1 MPLTVGALAQA
12 AGLTVRT
19 LHHWDELGL
28 LRPADRAA
36 SGRRLYSPADVE
48 RLYRIVA
55 LRRLGLSLEDIRG
68 ALESEDLRSSVAAH
82 LARVEAEI
90 AQARAVQQ
98 RLRGILDAFDRLGE
112 PSTDQIIDVIE
123 VMTMLE
129 ARSDA
134 IGETRMEQVRQ
145 DWAQLI
151 SELDA
156 ERTSGTDP
164 AHPRVQALAARWRS
178 LMYAFTGGDE
188 DVHRSVNR
196 AYAAEPE
203 RGGMIPEVLEYVGRA
218 FEVAP

>member
-68 ALESEDLRSSVAAH
+68 ALESEGLRSSVTAH

-123 VMTMLE
+123 V
-129 ARSDA
+129 
-134 IGETRMEQVRQ
+134 
-145 DWAQLI
+145 
-151 SELDA
+151 
-156 ERTSGTDP
+156 
-164 AHPRVQALAARWRS
+164 
-178 LMYAFTGGDE
+178 
-188 DVHRSVNR
+188 
-196 AYAAEPE
+196 
-203 RGGMIPEVLEYVGRA
+203 
-218 FEVAP
+218 